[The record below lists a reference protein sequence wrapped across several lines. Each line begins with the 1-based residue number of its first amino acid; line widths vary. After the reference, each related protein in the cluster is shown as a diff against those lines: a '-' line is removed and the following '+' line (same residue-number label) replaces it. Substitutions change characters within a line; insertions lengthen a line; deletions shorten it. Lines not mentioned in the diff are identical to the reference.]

1 MKQELENKLA
11 QNIANLQRLER
22 DNAISK
28 KDFQKRLDQ
37 LNASNAAEINRL
49 QAEVANARQ
58 AARSGR
64 SWGCSIM

>member
-28 KDFQKRLDQ
+28 KDFQKRLDL
-37 LNASNAAEINRL
+37 LNTSNAAEINRL

-64 SWGCSIM
+64 RRGCSIM

>member
-64 SWGCSIM
+64 RRRCSIM